1 MREHVDRLL
10 AQTTLVTLAL
20 AIAVGWSLFQVAKG
34 VADLVTGVL
43 SSYPDATGFGVVA
56 RSQPATWVV
65 GDRVLTFTT
74 LIEGLVELAV
84 VLLVAVLIATRERRG
99 RPA

>member
-1 MREHVDRLL
+1 MREHLDRLL

-34 VADLVTGVL
+34 VADLVNGLLTN
-43 SSYPDATGFGVVA
+43 YPDGTGFGVVA
-56 RSQPATWVV
+56 RTQPATWVL

-74 LIEGLVELAV
+74 LIEGVVELAV
-84 VLLVAVLIATRERRG
+84 VLVVAVLIYRR
-99 RPA
+99 RDV

>member
-1 MREHVDRLL
+1 MREHLDRLL

-34 VADLVTGVL
+34 VADLVTGL
-43 SSYPDATGFGVVA
+43 LTKYPDGISLGVVA

-74 LIEGLVELAV
+74 LVEGLVELAV
-84 VLLVAVLIATRERRG
+84 VLLVAVLIARRPRAG
-99 RPA
+99 